1 MQISEH
7 YPAFATRTLLVLTN
21 NELAK
26 LYQGEGR
33 EIMEYEIIDT
43 AVQKALPQDGRKD
56 GIAMKDPDAEKRQ
69 RLVELYGRLNARL
82 QELITKGFDD
92 IILCAPEANKNEL
105 VAALHPDVEKRVK
118 SVVPKN
124 LASMEL
130 SHVIRILFET

>member
-7 YPAFATRTLLVLTN
+7 YPAFSKQTLLVLTN

-26 LYQGEGR
+26 LYAGEGR
-33 EIMEYEIIDT
+33 EINEYETINT
-43 AVQKALPQDGRKD
+43 PESSQESRKD
-56 GIAMKDPDAEKRQ
+56 GIAMVDSDAVKHQ
-69 RLVELYGRLNARL
+69 RLVELYNRLNTRL
-82 QELITKGFDD
+82 LELLSKGFDD

-105 VAALHPDVEKRVK
+105 VAALHPDVERRVK